1 MIWYYLFMIILLVGI
16 IVGLSTFISQ
26 YWQTIQ
32 NQLRQKIS
40 DIPHTVDR
48 KVRYLEE
55 EGAHKEN
62 LLNQGQPPQN
72 NADRSKGVAVPEKK
86 NLPMRE

>member
-1 MIWYYLFMIILLVGI
+1 MIILLVGI

-55 EGAHKEN
+55 ENAHKEN
-62 LLNQGQPPQN
+62 LLNQGQPQN
-72 NADRSKGVAVPEKK
+72 NADRPAVNAPEKK
-86 NLPMRE
+86 KNPMNPMRE